1 MVIAA
6 TVQRWLMG
14 RNKEH
19 VASKSFTIGMKE
31 LAFLCEESDR
41 LEIKQSKL
49 LTKYIRTIML
59 EHLEKEKIQ
68 HGPITWCTKCG
79 DHREFKNP
87 EHSIGVRWICSACGE
102 DKTSII
108 KEMFPSHQI

>member
-1 MVIAA
+1 
-6 TVQRWLMG
+6 MG
-14 RNKEH
+14 RHKEH
-19 VASKSFTIGMKE
+19 VASKSFTIGLKE
-31 LAFLCEESDR
+31 LAFLSEESDR
-41 LEIKQSKL
+41 LEMKQSKL
-49 LTKYIRTIML
+49 LTKYIRLVML
-59 EHLEKEKIQ
+59 DYIEKEKIQ